1 MIHLNRENIAA
12 ANKQYRTNLIN
23 CLSGYRMAILVGTQN
38 KTGQTNLAIFNS
50 ATHIGAHPPLI
61 GLVFRPDSVD
71 RHTLTNIRTTGQY
84 TMNTVPQKLVQ
95 AAHQTSAR
103 YPADQSEFEA
113 CGFEPHYSEHMQA
126 PYVAES
132 PLRYGLILREEVPIQ
147 SNGTFLIIGEVQEI
161 WLKPELLEADGSIRP
176 DKAQLLAVA
185 GLDHYYVPSFLAA
198 LPYAKPV
205 ASN

>member
-1 MIHLNRENIAA
+1 MLHLTQQDISAA
-12 ANKQYRTNLIN
+12 EKQYRTNLIN
-23 CLSGYRMAILVGTQN
+23 CLSGFRMAMLVGTQN
-38 KTGQTNLAIFNS
+38 QAGQTNLAIFNS
-50 ATHIGAHPPLI
+50 TTHIGANPPLI
-61 GLVFRPDSVD
+61 GLIFRPDSVD
-71 RHTLTNIRTTGQY
+71 RHTLSNIRATGQY
-84 TMNTVPQKLVQ
+84 TINSVPQKLVQ

-103 YPADQSEFEA
+103 YAADQSEFEA
-113 CGFEPHYSEHMQA
+113 CGFEANYSELIKA

-161 WLKPELLEADGSIRP
+161 WLKPEILEADGSLRP

-198 LPYAKPV
+198 LPYAKP
-205 ASN
+205 